1 MTNALKI
8 IPLSGLGEI
17 GKNMTVLEYGRDLL
31 IVDCGVKF
39 PDNDMYGIDL
49 VLPQFDYVVENRD
62 RLRGIV
68 LTHGHLDHI
77 GGLSFLLRQVSTTVY
92 GTALTIGM
100 VKRQLEEAGVASRA
114 RLQILQDNERF
125 TLGAFKINPFPVAHS
140 IPGSVGL
147 VIDTPVGAVVH
158 TGDYKLDETP
168 TGGRTTDLKR
178 LRALTP
184 HGVLALLAD
193 STNADRPGRT
203 PTEKLVADELDRL
216 FGEATH
222 GRIIIATFG
231 SLLARLREIMALA
244 LKHGRK
250 VALTGRSL
258 EQNVDLARQLGYI
271 KVPDDLIVPADGRTP
286 DDRLLI
292 LSTGSQGEPG
302 SALNRMAIGQHR
314 QVQVKH
320 GDTII
325 VSGGTIPGNESD
337 VSRMLDRLFQRGANV
352 IYGRLANVH
361 VSGHGSRDEMLA
373 MLKAARPKFLIPV
386 HGEIRH
392 LHLHARIAEQNG
404 MRPEQVFILENGAV
418 LATDGKRAWREA
430 PVPANDVLVDG
441 RLIGVVGEPEMRDR
455 QRLSQDGFIVAMIPV
470 NNHNLLVGEPE
481 LVSRGFLPVERA
493 HDLLAAARDEIK
505 RLHGRGES
513 IRREAVET
521 TLQNFF
527 FRETQSRPVI
537 LPSLVLVGPGAANE
551 SHRTGL
557 NDAQT
562 AWNDNRAGG
571 AGGHKGR
578 PNEGRPSEGR
588 PSEGRPSDGRP
599 SQGRSNQGRSN
610 QGRSNEG
617 RSNESRPNDGQ
628 GKPNQGRAN
637 QDRPGRSSGQG
648 AQANQKARS
657 NDNRASDGRSNDGRP
672 NQGRPSKGQGQ
683 KGRADQNRTDQGRA
697 DQNRA
702 DQGRPSGQ
710 AKPAHPAAKPA
721 NANRADQKSNNRN
734 DNRSGTRASSGTQST
749 PAAQAKKSPKGT
761 PGNRPARRTP
771 RRRP

>member
-1 MTNALKI
+1 MHHTLKI

-17 GKNMTVLEYGRDLL
+17 GKNMTVLEYGRDML

-39 PDNDMYGIDL
+39 PDDDMYGIDL
-49 VLPQFDYVVENRD
+49 VLPQFDYVVEHRD

-100 VKRQLEEAGVASRA
+100 VKRQLEEAGVASHA

-125 TLGAFKINPFPVAHS
+125 SLGAFKVNPFPVAHS

-184 HGVLALLAD
+184 HGVLALLGD

-203 PTEKLVADELDRL
+203 PTEQLVADELDRL
-216 FGEATH
+216 FSEATH

-258 EQNVDLARQLGYI
+258 EQNVDLARQQGYI
-271 KVPDDLIVPADGRTP
+271 KVPDDLIVPADARIP
-286 DDRLLI
+286 DERLLI

-314 QVQVKH
+314 QVQVRH

-325 VSGGTIPGNESD
+325 VSGGTIPGNEGD
-337 VSRMLDRLFQRGANV
+337 VSRMLDRLFERGANV
-352 IYGRLANVH
+352 IYGKLANVH
-361 VSGHGSRDEMLA
+361 VSGHGSRDELLA
-373 MLKAARPKFLIPV
+373 MLKATRPKFLIPV

-392 LHLHARIAEQNG
+392 LHLHARLAEANG
-404 MRPEQVFILENGAV
+404 MRPDQVFILENGAV
-418 LATDGKRAWREA
+418 LATDGKRAWRES

-470 NNHNLLVGEPE
+470 DHRDLLAGEPE
-481 LVSRGFLPVERA
+481 LISRGFLPA
-493 HDLLAAARDEIK
+493 AGASDLLAAARNELK
-505 RLHGRGES
+505 RQYGRGEA
-513 IRREAVET
+513 IRREAVES

-527 FRETQSRPVI
+527 YRETQSRPVV
-537 LPSLVLVGPGAANE
+537 LPSFIQVGGRSLVEA
-551 SHRTGL
+551 HRTGL
-557 NDAQT
+557 NDEQPRWNEAQRG
-562 AWNDNRAGG
+562 NQRGQQRDGGRRANAASADGQ

-578 PNEGRPSEGR
+578 PNNRPNNRPNSGSGRPGHQPGHQPGGKTSSQPGQNNAGGR
-588 PSEGRPSDGRP
+588 PGGNQSG
-599 SQGRSNQGRSN
+599 SQNKRSGNARTGAQ
-610 QGRSNEG
+610 
-617 RSNESRPNDGQ
+617 PNA
-628 GKPNQGRAN
+628 K
-637 QDRPGRSSGQG
+637 SGQG
-648 AQANQKARS
+648 GRG
-657 NDNRASDGRSNDGRP
+657 RASQGTANASNAARPKTNRRDERAPTPVESPAGGRAQP
-672 NQGRPSKGQGQ
+672 NQQQQRPKKGPKGQ
-683 KGRADQNRTDQGRA
+683 
-697 DQNRA
+697 
-702 DQGRPSGQ
+702 S
-710 AKPAHPAAKPA
+710 
-721 NANRADQKSNNRN
+721 
-734 DNRSGTRASSGTQST
+734 
-749 PAAQAKKSPKGT
+749 
-761 PGNRPARRTP
+761 GNRPARRNNTS
-771 RRRP
+771 RRR